1 MMKKIFIIIKK
12 DLKIDISQGHM
23 FFSVALY
30 LISSIFV
37 VYLSF
42 GSLGIK
48 DLNTWVSLFWV
59 IILFGAITS
68 ISKSFLY
75 ESKNRNY
82 YYYFLF
88 TPTELILSKL
98 IYNFIFLSLLCFVAF
113 GFYSLLVGN
122 FIQSISFFILFLFIG
137 AFSISNCLTLISAI
151 SNQVR
156 NNSAIMSVLSFPV
169 ILPILLILI
178 NISKISASEFSW
190 NLVEDDI
197 YLLILLNIIVLVLS
211 KILFGFLWR
220 S

>member
-156 NNSAIMSVLSFPV
+156 NNSAIMSVLSFPI

-178 NISKISASEFSW
+178 KITKISASNFSW
-190 NLVEDDI
+190 NLVQDDI
-197 YLLILLNIIVLVLS
+197 YLLILLNIITLLLS
-211 KILFGFLWR
+211 KILFSYLWR
-220 S
+220 N

>member
-1 MMKKIFIIIKK
+1 MLKKIFIIIKK
-12 DLKIDISQGHM
+12 DLKIDLSQGHM

-88 TPTELILSKL
+88 TPTELIFSKL
-98 IYNFIFLSLLCFVAF
+98 IYNFIFLALLCFVAF

-122 FIQSISFFILFLFIG
+122 FIKSISFFSLFLFVG

-156 NNSAIMSVLSFPV
+156 NNSVIMSVLSFPI

>member
-1 MMKKIFIIIKK
+1 MLKKIFIIIKK
-12 DLKIDISQGHM
+12 DFKIDVSQGHI

-59 IILFGAITS
+59 IILFGAITY

-122 FIQSISFFILFLFIG
+122 FIKSTSLFILLLFIG

-156 NNSAIMSVLSFPV
+156 NNSAIMSVLSFPI

-190 NLVEDDI
+190 NLVENDI

>member
-1 MMKKIFIIIKK
+1 
-12 DLKIDISQGHM
+12 M
-23 FFSVALY
+23 FCC
-30 LISSIFV
+30 I
-37 VYLSF
+37 
-42 GSLGIK
+42 
-48 DLNTWVSLFWV
+48 W
-59 IILFGAITS
+59 ILF
-68 ISKSFLY
+68 
-75 ESKNRNY
+75 
-82 YYYFLF
+82 
-88 TPTELILSKL
+88 
-98 IYNFIFLSLLCFVAF
+98 FVSWE
-113 GFYSLLVGN
+113 FYT
-122 FIQSISFFILFLFIG
+122 IHIFFILFLFIG

-156 NNSAIMSVLSFPV
+156 NNSAIMSVLSFPI

>member
-98 IYNFIFLSLLCFVAF
+98 IYNFIFLSLLFYLQGALYYLMSLSQAF
-113 GFYSLLVGN
+113 LHLSLL
-122 FIQSISFFILFLFIG
+122 
-137 AFSISNCLTLISAI
+137 
-151 SNQVR
+151 
-156 NNSAIMSVLSFPV
+156 
-169 ILPILLILI
+169 
-178 NISKISASEFSW
+178 
-190 NLVEDDI
+190 
-197 YLLILLNIIVLVLS
+197 
-211 KILFGFLWR
+211 
-220 S
+220 

>member
-1 MMKKIFIIIKK
+1 MLKKIFIIIKK

-156 NNSAIMSVLSFPV
+156 NNSAIMSVLSFPI

-197 YLLILLNIIVLVLS
+197 YLLILLKFCLVFYGDLN
-211 KILFGFLWR
+211 L
-220 S
+220 

>member
-1 MMKKIFIIIKK
+1 MLKKIFIIIKK
-12 DLKIDISQGHM
+12 DLKIDLSQGHM

-30 LISSIFV
+30 LISSIFI

-88 TPTELILSKL
+88 TPTELIFSKL
-98 IYNFIFLSLLCFVAF
+98 IYNFIFLALLCFVAF

-122 FIQSISFFILFLFIG
+122 FIKSISFFSLFLFVG

-156 NNSAIMSVLSFPV
+156 NNSAIMSVLSFPI

-178 NISKISASEFSW
+178 NISKISVSYFSW

-211 KILFGFLWR
+211 KILFSFLWR
-220 S
+220 A

>member
-1 MMKKIFIIIKK
+1 MLKKIFIIIKK
-12 DLKIDISQGHM
+12 DLNIDISQGHM

-59 IILFGAITS
+59 IILFGAINS

-122 FIQSISFFILFLFIG
+122 FIKSTSFFVLFLFIG

-156 NNSAIMSVLSFPV
+156 NNSAIMSVLSFPI

>member
-178 NISKISASEFSW
+178 NVSKISASEFSW

-197 YLLILLNIIVLVLS
+197 YLLFLLNIIVLVLS

>member
-1 MMKKIFIIIKK
+1 MLKKIFIIIKK
-12 DLKIDISQGHM
+12 DLKIDLSQGHM

-30 LISSIFV
+30 LISSIFI

-88 TPTELILSKL
+88 TPTELIFSKL

-122 FIQSISFFILFLFIG
+122 FIKSIPFFSLFLFVG

-156 NNSAIMSVLSFPV
+156 NNSAIMSVLSFPI

-178 NISKISASEFSW
+178 NISKISVSYFSW

-211 KILFGFLWR
+211 KILFSFLWR
-220 S
+220 A

>member
-156 NNSAIMSVLSFPV
+156 NNSAIMSVLSFPI

>member
-1 MMKKIFIIIKK
+1 MLKKIFIIIKK
-12 DLKIDISQGHM
+12 DLKIDLSQGHM

-30 LISSIFV
+30 LISSIFI

-59 IILFGAITS
+59 IILFGAINS

-122 FIQSISFFILFLFIG
+122 FIKSTSFFVLFLFIG

-156 NNSAIMSVLSFPV
+156 NNSAIMSVLSFPI

>member
-1 MMKKIFIIIKK
+1 MLKKIFIIIKK

-48 DLNTWVSLFWV
+48 DFNTWVSLFWV

-156 NNSAIMSVLSFPV
+156 NNSAIMSVLSFPI

-190 NLVEDDI
+190 NLV
-197 YLLILLNIIVLVLS
+197 
-211 KILFGFLWR
+211 
-220 S
+220 

>member
-1 MMKKIFIIIKK
+1 MLKKIFIIIKK

-59 IILFGAITS
+59 IILFGAINS

-122 FIQSISFFILFLFIG
+122 FIKSTSFFVLFLFIG

-156 NNSAIMSVLSFPV
+156 NNSAIMSVLSFPI

>member
-1 MMKKIFIIIKK
+1 MLKKIFIIIKK
-12 DLKIDISQGHM
+12 DLKIDLSQGHM

-30 LISSIFV
+30 LISSIFI

-88 TPTELILSKL
+88 TPTELIFSKL

-122 FIQSISFFILFLFIG
+122 FIKSISFFSLFLFVG

-156 NNSAIMSVLSFPV
+156 NNSAIMSVLSFPI

-178 NISKISASEFSW
+178 NISKISVSYFSW

-211 KILFGFLWR
+211 KILFSFLWR
-220 S
+220 A

>member
-1 MMKKIFIIIKK
+1 MLKKIFIIIKK

>member
-1 MMKKIFIIIKK
+1 MLKKIFIIIKK

-88 TPTELILSKL
+88 TPTELIFSKL

-122 FIQSISFFILFLFIG
+122 FIKSISFFSLFLFVG

-156 NNSAIMSVLSFPV
+156 NNSAIMSVLSFPI

-178 NISKISASEFSW
+178 NISKISVSYFSW

-211 KILFGFLWR
+211 KILFSFLWR
-220 S
+220 A

>member
-1 MMKKIFIIIKK
+1 MLKKIFIIIKK

-156 NNSAIMSVLSFPV
+156 NNSAIMSVLSFPI